1 MAIKALTA
9 VAVLAVSVAGC
20 DRAPTTVERFDE
32 GPWAGQAPFSEA
44 ARAGHLL
51 YVSGQVGDDESGNLV
66 EGGIVPETHQVMAN
80 IKAILN
86 RRGLSLKDVVKC
98 TVFLADIEDWPTF
111 NTVYTSYFER
121 PYPARS
127 ALGANGVALNGR
139 LELEC
144 IAAYPE

>member
-1 MAIKALTA
+1 MRKALA
-9 VAVLAVSVAGC
+9 ALVWCALMIGGC
-20 DRAPTTVERFDE
+20 ASEPNTVERFDE

-80 IKAILN
+80 IQAILN

-111 NTVYTSYFER
+111 NTVYTGYFER

>member
-1 MAIKALTA
+1 MSHNALA
-9 VAVLAVSVAGC
+9 VAALSALLAGGC
-20 DRAPTTVERFDE
+20 ASSSHKVQRFDE

-51 YVSGQVGDDESGNLV
+51 YVSGQVGDDDSGNLV
-66 EGGIVPETHQVMAN
+66 EGGIEPETHQVMAN
-80 IKAILN
+80 IQAILT

-111 NTVYTSYFER
+111 NTIYTSYFER